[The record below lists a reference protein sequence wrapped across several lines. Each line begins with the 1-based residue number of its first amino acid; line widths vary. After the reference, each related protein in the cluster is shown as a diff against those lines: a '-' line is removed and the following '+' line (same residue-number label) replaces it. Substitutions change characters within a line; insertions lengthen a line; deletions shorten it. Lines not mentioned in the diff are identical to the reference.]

1 MNQSNDPEWADLGN
15 AWLEQHHQ
23 LEISEHELQAR
34 LRHQCVVEA
43 LLSVSEWLGL
53 AVALGVT
60 VWMSRYWLT
69 DRYGLILFAWL
80 LVQAVVVLW
89 MRRGRQFQAAPSV
102 LDHLDA
108 SIERDDRLVESLRLG
123 NLMGLIA
130 LAAAIVAVAVSLRR
144 HSVVV
149 SVASLT
155 PLALLFVYVF
165 AVQIAILVYA
175 RRVRRRRKRFE
186 AIRRALRALE

>member
-15 AWLEQHHQ
+15 AWQEQHHQ

-34 LRHQCVVEA
+34 LRHQRVVEA

-60 VWMSRYWLT
+60 VWMSRYWLA
-69 DRYGLILFAWL
+69 DRYGLILFVWL

-89 MRRGRQFQAAPSV
+89 MRRRRQSQAAPSV

-144 HSVVV
+144 HSVVI

-175 RRVRRRRKRFE
+175 RRVRRRRKKFE